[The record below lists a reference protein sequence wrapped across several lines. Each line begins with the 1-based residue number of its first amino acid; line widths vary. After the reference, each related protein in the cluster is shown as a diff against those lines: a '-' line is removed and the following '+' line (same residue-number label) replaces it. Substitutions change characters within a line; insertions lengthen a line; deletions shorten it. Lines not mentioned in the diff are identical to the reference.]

1 MATNAMNV
9 MDVYSI
15 IEKEGRDKAFWL
27 KLGACFT
34 NRDGSLSVL
43 LDALPKDGKLHIRAR
58 NPERERE
65 REQKRDGAVR

>member
-1 MATNAMNV
+1 MATNAVNM
-9 MDVYSI
+9 MDVYTI

-27 KLGACFT
+27 RVGACFT

-58 NPERERE
+58 SPERPSASSGGRRE
-65 REQKRDGAVR
+65 G